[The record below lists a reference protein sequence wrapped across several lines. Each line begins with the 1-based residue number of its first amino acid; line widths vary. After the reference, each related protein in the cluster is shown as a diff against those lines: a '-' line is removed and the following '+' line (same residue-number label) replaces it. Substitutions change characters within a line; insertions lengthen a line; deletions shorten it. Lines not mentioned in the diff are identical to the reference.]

1 MVGASSSWSRALVQ
15 ISPSTFSVIGIAI
28 GIGVSVLG
36 AACVE
41 VVHQWFFS
49 DCSLGTTLRAL
60 RYYLGGLE
68 VNLNSTSPKPRVF
81 LGDPWTIPVCGSLHS
96 SSGPPM
102 VSWDFSL
109 GTTFRAL
116 RYYLSGLEG
125 KSANH
130 VSEVELGRATWT
142 FLHTLAA
149 QIEKYLTWIYL
160 VILLK
165 NGYFFC
171 ESLTEP
177 ILYKLD
183 LKLSSHSG
191 YVTVHNVVNRSLN
204 KPIFPCK
211 RVDARWGKLKC
222 ELRACYL
229 QGTPDFGEG

>member
-1 MVGASSSWSRALVQ
+1 MVRASSSWSRALVQ

-36 AACVE
+36 AAC
-41 VVHQWFFS
+41 
-49 DCSLGTTLRAL
+49 LGTTLRAL

-68 VNLNSTSPKPRVF
+68 LRYYLKGLRYY
-81 LGDPWTIPVCGSLHS
+81 L
-96 SSGPPM
+96 SG
-102 VSWDFSL
+102 L
-109 GTTFRAL
+109 ELRYYLKAL

-165 NGYFFC
+165 NGYFFY

-191 YVTVHNVVNRSLN
+191 YVTCTMSLTEALIN
-204 KPIFPCK
+204 QYFLV
-211 RVDARWGKLKC
+211 RELMQGGGKLKC

-229 QGTPDFGEG
+229 QGTPDFGER

>member
-36 AACVE
+36 AAC
-41 VVHQWFFS
+41 
-49 DCSLGTTLRAL
+49 LGTTLRAL
-60 RYYLGGLE
+60 GYYFSGLE

-149 QIEKYLTWIYL
+149 QSQSCTAGSQAEFSQWL
-160 VILLK
+160 
-165 NGYFFC
+165 C
-171 ESLTEP
+171 
-177 ILYKLD
+177 
-183 LKLSSHSG
+183 H
-191 YVTVHNVVNRSLN
+191 VHNVVNRSLN